1 MTVEQLAAAYIA
13 KFGEEPVVLWTDAE
27 ADLREGM
34 EKALRTGKPWDRSS
48 QEEGVR
54 S

>member
-1 MTVEQLAAAYIA
+1 MERLVAAYIA
-13 KFGEEPVVLWTDAE
+13 KFGEEPVVLWTDEE

-34 EKALRTGKPWDRSS
+34 EEALRTGKPWYRSG

-54 S
+54 T